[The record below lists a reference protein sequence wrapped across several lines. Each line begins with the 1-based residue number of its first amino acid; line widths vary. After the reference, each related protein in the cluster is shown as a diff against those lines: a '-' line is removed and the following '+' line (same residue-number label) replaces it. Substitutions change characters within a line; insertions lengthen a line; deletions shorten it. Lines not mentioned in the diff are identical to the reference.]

1 MLGVRRPEERMIK
14 KLKLKGQAIARR
26 LTGISCP
33 IAGISWTPPVDEQDK
48 ARRLLTFLEDRRA
61 LYHPYDMEVGPYVI
75 RSILE
80 IRERLTADLEAVSK
94 SSVLGESLS
103 AMRAACR
110 GFLDKTQKTSVRRYF
125 MNGLIIDALAELR
138 ARFGVHIA
146 RLACAYDLEIDEPLA
161 STLPPDPQDE
171 PEKDQPDVEKPLAAE
186 KKKAT
191 KRKSAKKKP
200 KKSK

>member
-1 MLGVRRPEERMIK
+1 MIK

-61 LYHPYDMEVGPYVI
+61 LYHPYHMEVGPYVI
-75 RSILE
+75 ESILK
-80 IRERLTADLEAVSK
+80 IRERLTVDLEAVSK

-110 GFLDKTQKTSVRRYF
+110 AFLDKTQKTDMRRYF

-138 ARFGVHIA
+138 TRFGVHIA
-146 RLACAYDLEIDEPLA
+146 RLACAYDLEIDEPLT
-161 STLPPDPQDE
+161 STLPPDPEVETEKKE
-171 PEKDQPDVEKPLAAE
+171 PDMEKMVAVD

-191 KRKSAKKKP
+191 KGKSAKKKST
-200 KKSK
+200 KGK